1 MTGYFNDNKLT
12 RINVSGNG
20 QTIYYAVDE
29 EVIVGANK
37 TECSDL
43 MIYLKDN
50 KISKVNYITKP
61 EGTYYPLNLFPA
73 EEAQLS
79 DFKWV
84 EQWRPVDWHGC
95 I

>member
-1 MTGYFNDNKLT
+1 MT
-12 RINVSGNG
+12 GNG
-20 QTIYYAVDE
+20 QTIYYAVDK

-43 MIYLKDN
+43 IIYLKDN
-50 KISKVNYITKP
+50 KISKVNYMTKP
-61 EGTYYPLNLFPA
+61 DGTYYPLELLPA

-84 EQWRPVDWHGC
+84 EEWRPLNYLDVYRWKD
-95 I
+95 